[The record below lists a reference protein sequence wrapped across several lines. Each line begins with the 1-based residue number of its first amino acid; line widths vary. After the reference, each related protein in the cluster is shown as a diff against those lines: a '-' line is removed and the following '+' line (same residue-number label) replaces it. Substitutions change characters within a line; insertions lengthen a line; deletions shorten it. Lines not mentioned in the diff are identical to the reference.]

1 MNGALDGLDFLN
13 VNLSLIN
20 AGLFLVQLVWSIFFL
35 RSSRVPR
42 AFHYLNYLM
51 FLFTGGA
58 VLLHFYNTAS
68 GHGIPSGRTGAHLRY
83 VICQLLTV
91 VAAQLLSSGKL
102 TDPKVGPR
110 FMWLITLFGMGVA
123 FEAARVYVTQMVQ

>member
-20 AGLFLVQLVWSIFFL
+20 AGLFLLQLIWSIFFL
-35 RSSRVPR
+35 RSPRVP
-42 AFHYLNYLM
+42 AGFHYLNYLM
-51 FLFTGGA
+51 YLLTGGA
-58 VLLHFYNTAS
+58 VLLHFYTTAS

-91 VAAQLLSSGKL
+91 VAAHLLSTGKL
-102 TDPKVGPR
+102 TEAKVGTR
-110 FMWLITLFGMGVA
+110 FMWLITLFGLGVA